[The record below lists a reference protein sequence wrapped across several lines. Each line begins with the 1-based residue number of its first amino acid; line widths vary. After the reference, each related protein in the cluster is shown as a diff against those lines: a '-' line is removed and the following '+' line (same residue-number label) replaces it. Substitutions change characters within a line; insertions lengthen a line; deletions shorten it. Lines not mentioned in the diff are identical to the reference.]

1 MNKKLWIG
9 FVVVVVLVF
18 VMDYITN
25 YYLMMST
32 YAQVS
37 NLWRPMGEMKWG
49 LVVVCQ
55 LFFAFF
61 FTLIFS
67 KGYEAKGV
75 WEGVRY
81 GFYVSMMVHVPAAY
95 MTYATMPVPYALALQ
110 WFLYGSAETIIAG
123 IALALV
129 FKKKKEVVAAPAA

>member
-9 FVVVVVLVF
+9 FVVVFVLVLAL
-18 VMDYITN
+18 DYIIN
-25 YYLMMST
+25 NYLMMST

-37 NLWRPMGEMKWG
+37 NLWRPMEEMKWG
-49 LVVVCQ
+49 LIVVCQ

-81 GFYVSMMVHVPAAY
+81 GFYVSMMVHVPGAY
-95 MTYATMPVPYALALQ
+95 MTYATMPVPYSLALQ

-129 FKKKKEVVAAPAA
+129 FKKKKEVAAAPAA

>member
-9 FVVVVVLVF
+9 FVVVFVLVLAL
-18 VMDYITN
+18 DYIIN
-25 YYLMMST
+25 NYLMMST

-37 NLWRPMGEMKWG
+37 NLWRPMEEMKWG
-49 LVVVCQ
+49 LMVVCQ

-81 GFYVSMMVHVPAAY
+81 GFYVSMMVNVPGAY
-95 MTYATMPVPYALALQ
+95 MTYATMPVPYSLALQ

-129 FKKKKEVVAAPAA
+129 FKKKEVVAAPAA